1 VDFIGFGKQNLLA
14 EKEAILSNTATLML
28 TPTSVHIAAT
38 ANNSII
44 LNS

>member
-14 EKEAILSNTATLML
+14 EEEAIPSNTTPQML

-44 LNS
+44 LNF